1 MLKELCIENFA
12 LIDIVKINFVNGFNI
27 FTGETGSGKSII
39 IDALS
44 FVLGKRADKNYIRK
58 NKHKATI
65 EAVFYT
71 NSDNQNLIN
80 NLLINEDID
89 FNDSILILRREL
101 FEDGKSTC
109 RVNGKLVTINFLKQI
124 SSLLIT
130 IHSQN
135 EFSEILTK
143 ESQLNILD
151 DFINLK
157 DSETYILYLADY
169 TLYNKKQKELEDIK
183 GKYDKTAILRELDLL
198 DYQINEIEQ
207 AKLSKNEY
215 ASLEERITILE
226 NSEDISNLINNVY
239 DEIYSNNNN
248 ILKQI
253 DNYRNKFNKF
263 KSMDTL
269 LDDWSNEIEDIY
281 FKLDEFAL
289 SVRDNLDK
297 FSFDEFLLVE
307 LKDRYSE
314 VNKVLSKY
322 GNDID
327 SVFNYLEEI
336 SIRKVFL
343 TDFDVNRMNLEQ
355 EIDKLS
361 KQLNIYSKILS
372 QSRRSGAIKLQNAM
386 LSELFSLEM
395 NNSKFEI
402 LIEDLTEFTSNG
414 LSSITFYISFNKG
427 EEVKPFNKIASGGE
441 ISRFMLA
448 LKKVSATFDKIPT
461 MVFDEIDTGI
471 SGKAAKIV
479 GSKLKEI
486 ASERQVICITHL
498 PQIAAKG
505 DYHYSVSK
513 KDLLADT
520 QTTIVLLKGNAR
532 VSELAKMIS
541 GDESS
546 SNSLRYAKEL
556 LELK

>member
-151 DFINLK
+151 DFIDLK

-414 LSSITFYISFNKG
+414 LNSITFYISFNKG

>member
-414 LSSITFYISFNKG
+414 LNSITFYISFNKG

>member
-372 QSRRSGAIKLQNAM
+372 QSRRSGAIKLQYAM

>member
-215 ASLEERITILE
+215 ASLEERIAILE

-414 LSSITFYISFNKG
+414 LNSITFYISFNKG

>member
-12 LIDIVKINFVNGFNI
+12 LIDSVKINFVNGFNI

-58 NKHKATI
+58 NKSKSTI

-71 NSDNQNLIN
+71 NLDNQLLVN
-80 NLLINEDID
+80 NLLIAEEID
-89 FNDSILILRREL
+89 LNDNILILRREL
-101 FEDGKSTC
+101 FEDGRSTC
-109 RVNGKLVTINFLKQI
+109 RVNGKLVTINFMKQI

-151 DFINLK
+151 EFINLRVNK
-157 DSETYILYLADY
+157 TYAMYLETYSSYK
-169 TLYNKKQKELEDIK
+169 KKQKELADIN
-183 GKYDKTAILRELDLL
+183 GKYDNTAILRELDIL

-207 AKLSKNEY
+207 AKLSKDEY
-215 ASLEERITILE
+215 ISLEDKINILE
-226 NSEDISNLINNVY
+226 NSEDISLLINNVY
-239 DEIYSNNNN
+239 DEVYSNDNNL
-248 ILKQI
+248 LKII
-253 DNYRNKFNKF
+253 DNYRNKFNQF
-263 KSMDTL
+263 KNIDAL
-269 LDDWSNEIEDIY
+269 LGGWSLEIEEIY

-289 SVRDNLDK
+289 SIRDNLEK
-297 FSFDEFLLVE
+297 FSYDEFLLLE
-307 LKDRYSE
+307 FKNRYSE
-314 VNKVLSKY
+314 INKVLSKY
-322 GNDID
+322 GNDIE
-327 SVFNYLEEI
+327 SVFKYLEEI
-336 SIRKVFL
+336 SERKEFL
-343 TDFDVNRMNLEQ
+343 TDFDVNRLNLEQ
-355 EIDKLS
+355 DIEKLS
-361 KQLNIYSKILS
+361 KDLYVQSEILS
-372 QSRRSGAIKLQNAM
+372 MLRKEGAIELQKAM
-386 LSELFSLEM
+386 LAELLSLEM
-395 NNSKFEI
+395 INSKFEI
-402 LIEDLTEFTSNG
+402 LIEDLIEFTPNG
-414 LSSITFYISFNKG
+414 LNSINFYISFNKG
-427 EEVKPFNKIASGGE
+427 EDVKPFNKIASGGE

-505 DYHYSVSK
+505 DYHYTVSK
-513 KDLLADT
+513 KDLLTDT
-520 QTTIVLLKGNAR
+520 QTIIVLLKGNAR
-532 VSELAKMIS
+532 IEELAKMIS
-541 GDESS
+541 GDDSS
-546 SNSLRYAKEL
+546 STSLRYAKEL
-556 LELK
+556 LEKK

>member
-372 QSRRSGAIKLQNAM
+372 QSRRSGAIKLQYAM

-414 LSSITFYISFNKG
+414 LNSITFYISFNKG